1 MLPFFLEI
9 RYGNYRENTHNFMM
23 IGYHFWAKFAIL
35 DGMDKYFLA
44 IVALIIFSLLVI
56 LYVRIFEKVTPPSPQ
71 SDDLGPKDLKP
82 DDFSILE

>member
-1 MLPFFLEI
+1 
-9 RYGNYRENTHNFMM
+9 
-23 IGYHFWAKFAIL
+23 
-35 DGMDKYFLA
+35 MDKYFLA

-71 SDDLGPKDLKP
+71 SDSLGPKDLKP